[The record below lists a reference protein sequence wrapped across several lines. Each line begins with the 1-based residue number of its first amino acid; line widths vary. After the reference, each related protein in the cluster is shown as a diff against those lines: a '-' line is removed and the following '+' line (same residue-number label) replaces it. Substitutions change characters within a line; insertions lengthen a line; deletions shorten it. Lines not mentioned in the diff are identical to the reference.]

1 MKSIRFNIMLAA
13 IAAASVPVFAQS
25 STAPESDADDD
36 VIFETRSLELVGVS
50 PELRDIIMQDRRK
63 EPQSYAAPK
72 FAIRTPDNK
81 FILSIGGQVNPILG
95 YDLGNDL
102 YDADG
107 GGIDFTTGAI
117 PVPAVPGKKSA
128 FFINPLRAYIDFTI
142 VGFGGTKNQ
151 VTAYFK
157 LAMNGENH
165 NAFFK
170 RAYVS
175 WRGITAGETA
185 TLFSDDDAN
194 QPTTIDPEGP
204 AGNVAGTAYAISY
217 KSPVWSGFSFAVG
230 IEKPTFYSSN
240 GVYRG
245 HDYSHDFFNVKVTD
259 DANQLVPDIPM
270 YVQYEGSKNNR
281 VRLSGI
287 IRNFAYRDLV
297 DARTRHITGWG
308 AQLSGN
314 FSFYKPLVFNFQAVY
329 GKGIASYIQDL
340 SGRQISFTPCDGRL
354 GEMESNPMMGL
365 TFGASYDVTKKLQF
379 NVVGS
384 YARVWSV
391 GDYAVLGDTG
401 DTAGNNNYRYAVYA
415 TANAF
420 YKFTGYLKWGIEY
433 NFGRRTTYELGSAND
448 NRIQTQLVFSF

>member
-1 MKSIRFNIMLAA
+1 M
-13 IAAASVPVFAQS
+13 
-25 STAPESDADDD
+25 
-36 VIFETRSLELVGVS
+36 
-50 PELRDIIMQDRRK
+50 
-63 EPQSYAAPK
+63 
-72 FAIRTPDNK
+72 
-81 FILSIGGQVNPILG
+81 
-95 YDLGNDL
+95 
-102 YDADG
+102 
-107 GGIDFTTGAI
+107 
-117 PVPAVPGKKSA
+117 
-128 FFINPLRAYIDFTI
+128 
-142 VGFGGTKNQ
+142 
-151 VTAYFK
+151 
-157 LAMNGENH
+157 
-165 NAFFK
+165 
-170 RAYVS
+170 
-175 WRGITAGETA
+175 
-185 TLFSDDDAN
+185 
-194 QPTTIDPEGP
+194 
-204 AGNVAGTAYAISY
+204 
-217 KSPVWSGFSFAVG
+217 
-230 IEKPTFYSSN
+230 
-240 GVYRG
+240 
-245 HDYSHDFFNVKVTD
+245 
-259 DANQLVPDIPM
+259 
-270 YVQYEGSKNNR
+270 
-281 VRLSGI
+281 RLSGI

>member
-13 IAAASVPVFAQS
+13 LAAASVPVFAQS
-25 STAPESDADDD
+25 STAPENDADDD
-36 VIFETRSLELVGVS
+36 VIFETRSLELVRVS

-72 FAIRTPDNK
+72 FAIRTPDNR

-157 LAMNGENH
+157 LAMNGDNH

-354 GEMESNPMMGL
+354 G
-365 TFGASYDVTKKLQF
+365 
-379 NVVGS
+379 
-384 YARVWSV
+384 
-391 GDYAVLGDTG
+391 
-401 DTAGNNNYRYAVYA
+401 
-415 TANAF
+415 
-420 YKFTGYLKWGIEY
+420 
-433 NFGRRTTYELGSAND
+433 
-448 NRIQTQLVFSF
+448 

>member
-25 STAPESDADDD
+25 STAPENDADDD
-36 VIFETRSLELVGVS
+36 VIFETRSLELVRVS

-107 GGIDFTTGAI
+107 GGIDFPTGAI

-217 KSPVWSGFSFAVG
+217 KSPVWGGFSFAVG

-245 HDYSHDFFNVKVTD
+245 PDYSHLFYNV
-259 DANQLVPDIPM
+259 
-270 YVQYEGSKNNR
+270 
-281 VRLSGI
+281 
-287 IRNFAYRDLV
+287 
-297 DARTRHITGWG
+297 
-308 AQLSGN
+308 
-314 FSFYKPLVFNFQAVY
+314 
-329 GKGIASYIQDL
+329 
-340 SGRQISFTPCDGRL
+340 
-354 GEMESNPMMGL
+354 
-365 TFGASYDVTKKLQF
+365 
-379 NVVGS
+379 
-384 YARVWSV
+384 
-391 GDYAVLGDTG
+391 
-401 DTAGNNNYRYAVYA
+401 
-415 TANAF
+415 
-420 YKFTGYLKWGIEY
+420 
-433 NFGRRTTYELGSAND
+433 
-448 NRIQTQLVFSF
+448 